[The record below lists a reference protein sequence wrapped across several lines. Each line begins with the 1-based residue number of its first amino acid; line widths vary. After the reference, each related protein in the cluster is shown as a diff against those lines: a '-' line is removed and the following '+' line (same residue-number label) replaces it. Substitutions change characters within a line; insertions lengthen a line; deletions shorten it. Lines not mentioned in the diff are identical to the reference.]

1 MSSGFPSL
9 SHAREMLAC
18 RLCRRIT
25 LLVCL
30 SILAVEVVFLLPSY
44 VHRQQWLYDDQ
55 EMEVLLAAR
64 TALGWYEKHAPAE
77 ILQQSWP
84 SFQEANVLSL
94 ALYARSERRRVGKEC
109 VSTCRSRWSP
119 YN

>member
-1 MSSGFPSL
+1 MFFFSSRRRHTRCALVTGVQTCALPILSSGFPSL

-77 ILQQSWP
+77 ILEQS
-84 SFQEANVLSL
+84 
-94 ALYARSERRRVGKEC
+94 
-109 VSTCRSRWSP
+109 
-119 YN
+119 

>member
-55 EMEVLLAAR
+55 VLEVLQAAR
-64 TALGWYEKHAPAE
+64 AALGWYQKHAPAE
-77 ILQQSWP
+77 NRAQPGPPFTEPTFTPQIGKQSGR
-84 SFQEANVLSL
+84 Q
-94 ALYARSERRRVGKEC
+94 KE
-109 VSTCRSRWSP
+109 
-119 YN
+119 